1 MTDYLARANDFW
13 HRAAAVGPSSAS
25 RWGQRSLEE
34 GNWTVDTITADLI
47 ESWEELT
54 PLLGEGIELW
64 LELVQK
70 TINAGRDADG

>member
-1 MTDYLARANDFW
+1 M
-13 HRAAAVGPSSAS
+13 
-25 RWGQRSLEE
+25 
-34 GNWTVDTITADLI
+34 DTITADLI

-70 TINAGRDADG
+70 TINAGRDADA